1 MQNFNSKL
9 TINVATSHTL
19 YLEMRNKTSFRII
32 FDLSESTS
40 NLTGTALNRYMLQLF
55 CLWNLHMNFIKLTY
69 NWETAAAISVSAQV
83 FFWHKRTNFDCT

>member
-55 CLWNLHMNFIKLTY
+55 CL
-69 NWETAAAISVSAQV
+69 
-83 FFWHKRTNFDCT
+83 